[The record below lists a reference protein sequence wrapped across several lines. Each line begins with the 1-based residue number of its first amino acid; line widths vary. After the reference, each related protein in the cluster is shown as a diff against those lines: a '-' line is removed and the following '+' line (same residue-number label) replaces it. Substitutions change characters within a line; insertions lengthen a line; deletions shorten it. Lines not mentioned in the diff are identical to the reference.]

1 MSPNSLSRHLNTFY
15 TKLVGFFVVKQM
27 QLRILKRLILSQ
39 PGIGV
44 YINISYGSQTMKA
57 THVLSMSNQIFSSFE
72 SEHWSISWT
81 ITIVFHS
88 FEHFSVT
95 VWFLMSEVP
104 LLFLSTFSSKRMKEW
119 TIRRLRKK
127 RVVEWSRRR
136 SIETYARFISFLSW
150 RRRRRQSPYFA
161 FRGGTSL
168 LFIQALRNNSVNIL
182 CFVESFY
189 IL

>member
-1 MSPNSLSRHLNTFY
+1 
-15 TKLVGFFVVKQM
+15 M
-27 QLRILKRLILSQ
+27 QLSILKRLILSQ
-39 PGIGV
+39 SGIGV
-44 YINISYGSQTMKA
+44 YINLSYGSQTMKA

-81 ITIVFHS
+81 KTIVFHS
-88 FEHFSVT
+88 FEHFSVR

-182 CFVESFY
+182 CFVESF
-189 IL
+189 LHSVDPKCGTVKTDKTSL

>member
-1 MSPNSLSRHLNTFY
+1 MVEFISAYGTFLMDHKRWKQPMFWACQIKFSVLSKANIGP
-15 TKLVGFFVVKQM
+15 LVG
-27 QLRILKRLILSQ
+27 LK
-39 PGIGV
+39 
-44 YINISYGSQTMKA
+44 
-57 THVLSMSNQIFSSFE
+57 
-72 SEHWSISWT
+72 
-81 ITIVFHS
+81 TIVFHS

-182 CFVESFY
+182 CFVESFLHSVDLKY
-189 IL
+189 GTAKTDMTSF